1 MLRRTARG
9 LWNPVEPVGRTQ
21 VPQLGETVAGAW
33 VKSSFSGTAD
43 CVEWSIDG
51 HQVRVRDSKDPSGP
65 VLSFTHSEWDAFRRG
80 MQAGEGSL

>member
-9 LWNPVEPVGRTQ
+9 LRNPVESVGHAQ
-21 VPQLGETVAGAW
+21 APQFGETVAGRW
-33 VKSSFSGTAD
+33 VKSSFSGTGD

-51 HQVRVRDSKDPSGP
+51 RWVRVRDSKDPSGP
-65 VLSFTHSEWDAFRRG
+65 VLSFTHAEWDAFRRG